1 MKKKFYYGVVLVVI
15 FLIVLAVL
23 FFWPKEAGDN
33 DNKNRTVMSE
43 AVLPIIYSYY
53 EDIRMN
59 PLHGYVDDMD
69 AMVMRDTLT
78 PLEED
83 RQLKL
88 VINTFGTKVNKIIYE
103 IRTMD
108 MERILENTTIEGWES
123 EREIEV
129 TLPIENML
137 SEDEEYR
144 LTIAL
149 TLEDGRKVSYYTRI
163 VWGLDNVYDKFFYV
177 KDFNERTFDKDA
189 ALELVRYLESG
200 AKGDN
205 TNYGHVNIYSS
216 FQQVT
221 WGNLEI
227 EVISDIDISLK
238 EVNGNISYFQVE
250 YYVNSK
256 NMYGTKE
263 MYKVTEYY
271 RTRYTSTRTYLLD
284 FERTMEQY
292 FTPVSENV
300 QGGRINLGITD
311 NADIAVVTAA
321 ESPSGKRVCF
331 VKNGEL
337 WQYYAAEKTF
347 TKVFSFIENSDIRT
361 LWGQHN
367 IKVAN
372 IDDEGNVIFL
382 VYGYMNR
389 GRNEGKVGMSVC
401 RYTAVD
407 KTVEELIY
415 IPYNKP
421 FAMLSECV
429 GDVCYVN
436 SSNWLFFLF
445 EERLYS
451 LDLASR
457 EYTVIVEGLKEDRY
471 IVNFEGDVLVWQV
484 GEDNVSTE
492 IKILNLETSKENS
505 ITCRQGEVMQI
516 IGYMEGDIVYGVTRE
531 EDIVTDALGDY
542 ICYMYKLCIADE
554 NKIQVGSYE
563 KANVY
568 IDEAVISDGMITLDR
583 YEKNEDG
590 SFEPI
595 VVDYITSNVSDSKEP
610 LTLDVVITE
619 LKKKEIWMNIS
630 GKDGEAKL
638 VTDEAKSVYF
648 EDNKVVSLAKYTGV
662 KDRYFVHGKA
672 DYAGSFENVSDAI
685 EHANEVM
692 GIVTDYT
699 GRYIWKRGNTYTS
712 RNISGVEIQ
721 ADAENTLAACVDAV
735 FKKLGFAIVSK
746 PMLDT
751 GSSVEDIFKSR
762 EGYDCLYLNS
772 VPLEQVLYCVNDG
785 RLVIGKIGENE
796 YVVIT
801 GYDAKNVTLL
811 STVKGNSYKLKLETA
826 AKQFEENGNIF
837 ISYLEQ

>member
-1 MKKKFYYGVVLVVI
+1 MKKKFYYGVILAVI

-23 FFWPKEAGDN
+23 FFWPKDDKEN
-33 DNKNRTVMSE
+33 ENKSKTVMSE
-43 AVLPIIYSYY
+43 AVLPIIYSYFG
-53 EDIRMN
+53 DIRIN

-69 AMVMRDTLT
+69 TVAMRDTLT

-88 VINTFGTKVNKIIYE
+88 YIDTFGTKVSKIAYE

-108 MERILENTTIEGWES
+108 MERILENTTVEDWKEADVIEA
-123 EREIEV
+123 
-129 TLPIENML
+129 TLPIENLL
-137 SEDEEYR
+137 SEEEEYR

-163 VWGLDNVYDKFFYV
+163 VWGLDNAYDKFSYV
-177 KDFNERTFDKDA
+177 KDFNIRTFDKEE

-205 TNYGHVNIYSS
+205 TNYGYVDIYSS
-216 FQQVT
+216 FKQVT
-221 WGNLEI
+221 WGDLEI
-227 EVISDIDISLK
+227 EVIGDIDISLK
-238 EVNGNISYFQVE
+238 ETNGNISYFEVE

-263 MYKVTEYY
+263 MYKVREYY
-271 RTRYTSTRTYLLD
+271 RTRYTSTRTYLLN

-300 QGGRINLGITD
+300 QGGRINLGITENVD
-311 NADIAVVTAA
+311 FAVCEAM

-331 VKNGEL
+331 VRNGEL

-347 TKVFSFIENSDIRT
+347 IKVFSFVEDSDVRT
-361 LWGQHN
+361 LWGRHD
-367 IKVAN
+367 IEIAN
-372 IDDEGNVIFL
+372 VDDSGNVLFL
-382 VYGYMNR
+382 VYGYMSR
-389 GRNEGKVGMSVC
+389 GKNEGRVGVSVC
-401 RYTAVD
+401 CYIAED
-407 KTVEELIY
+407 KSVEELVY

-421 FAMLSECV
+421 YTMLEENV
-429 GDVCYVN
+429 GNICYVN

-445 EERLYS
+445 EEKLYS
-451 LDLASR
+451 MDLASR
-457 EYTVIVEGLKEDRY
+457 EYTVIVDGLKDGRY
-471 IVNFEGDVLVWQV
+471 IVNEAGNTLVWQV
-484 GEDNVSTE
+484 GEEEFSSE
-492 IKILNLETSKENS
+492 IKILNLESSKENN
-505 ITCRQGEVMQI
+505 INCRQNEVMQL
-516 IGYMEGDIVYGVTRE
+516 IGYMEGDIVYGITRE
-531 EDIVTDALGDY
+531 EDVVRDAIGNY
-542 ICYMYKLCIADE
+542 TCYMYKLCIADE
-554 NKIQVGSYE
+554 NKTQVGSYE
-563 KANVY
+563 KDNIY
-568 IDEAVISDGMITLDR
+568 IKEAVISDGMITLER
-583 YEKNEDG
+583 YEKSEDG

-595 VVDYITSNVSDSKEP
+595 IVDYITSNVSDSKEP
-610 LTLDVVITE
+610 LSLDVVITE

-630 GKDGEAKL
+630 GKDGDVKL
-638 VTDEAKSVYF
+638 TTSAAESVYF
-648 EDNKVVSLAKYTGV
+648 EEGKVVTLAKYSGVETGYYV
-662 KDRYFVHGKA
+662 FAKGG
-672 DYAGSFENVSDAI
+672 YAGSFKDVSDAI
-685 EHANEVM
+685 EYADETM

-721 ADAENTLAACVDAV
+721 IDEENTLAACVDAV
-735 FKKLGFAIVSK
+735 FKKLGIATVSK
-746 PMLDT
+746 PLFDA
-751 GSSVEDIFKSR
+751 GSSVEDLFKSR
-762 EGYDCLYLNS
+762 EGYDCLYLSS
-772 VPLEQVLYCVNDG
+772 VSLEQVLYCVNDG

-811 STVKGNSYKLKLETA
+811 SAVKGNSYKLKLETA